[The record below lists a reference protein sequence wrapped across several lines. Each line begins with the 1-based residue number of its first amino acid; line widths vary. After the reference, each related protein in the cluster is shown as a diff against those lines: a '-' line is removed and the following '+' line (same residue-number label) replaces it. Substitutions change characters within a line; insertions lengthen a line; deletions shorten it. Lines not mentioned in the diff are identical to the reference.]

1 MSPRGA
7 PPGGG
12 RSPGLAEEPS
22 DRALMAAHVAGDP
35 DAFGTLVR
43 RHTGRL
49 WAVALRTLRDPDEA
63 ADALQDALVSAFRGA
78 AAYRGDS
85 EVTTW
90 LHRVVVNACL
100 DRIRRAKAR
109 PSVPL
114 PEHDLAQRG
123 DAHDSLVTRL
133 DVRSAL
139 TRLPEAQR
147 LAIVL
152 VDLHG
157 LSVAEAAQVLEVA
170 PGTVKSRCAR
180 GRATLAVLLRPDGED
195 GRNPDPPPHVPSA
208 HVAPPHVPGQPQPA
222 QPEHRSA
229 VPAATTPTE
238 EQA

>member
-1 MSPRGA
+1 MTAGGA
-7 PPGGG
+7 GRAGGPHD
-12 RSPGLAEEPS
+12 RSAAG

-35 DAFGTLVR
+35 DAFGELVR

-49 WAVALRTLRDPDEA
+49 WAVAIRTLRDPDEA

-78 AAYRGDS
+78 AGYRGDS

-100 DRIRRAKAR
+100 DRLRRAKAR

-114 PEHDLAQRG
+114 PEYDLAQRG
-123 DAHDSLVTRL
+123 DAHDTLVTRL
-133 DVRSAL
+133 DVTAAL
-139 TRLPEAQR
+139 ARLPEAQR

-157 LSVAEAAQVLEVA
+157 LTVAEAAQVLDVA
-170 PGTVKSRCAR
+170 AGTVKSRCAR
-180 GRATLAVLLRPDGED
+180 GRAALAQLLRPDGD
-195 GRNPDPPPHVPSA
+195 APGNPDPPPRVP
-208 HVAPPHVPGQPQPA
+208 PPHVPAPTPD
-222 QPEHRSA
+222 RSA
-229 VPAATTPTE
+229 VPTAATPTE